1 MRKDMAQI
9 LAQLLEH
16 IEGVEEIVDMR
27 DGNGWTALH
36 IVTANQSDWPGVRG
50 SMTRQ
55 LVEMKADMEARRSK
69 LETTCLLGAA
79 GTKSWESARTL
90 VQLGADVNATNK
102 DGEGLIRMARSN
114 HEFKLWLT
122 DFAAQAEN
130 QKGLGKGVG
139 GGRCR
144 PLREDSE
151 SHGTTEE
158 RHKRFERPSDYRAW
172 KSYSKEME
180 SGRPAAAPE
189 PEGEYERGVYKRT
202 YERELKVM
210 RTRKAES
217 LARTDARMMAEV
229 EEDEKEDNS
238 AQSQDQFATEFF
250 ADNSDSEASS
260 DGRDERLGLRRGGG
274 SSSSLA
280 CLQLVFTLPK
290 KRSENHLP
298 SPALP
303 LLPPPFYPSAPN
315 RLIIVKVIEARVARL
330 IRVGVDVDVAGGI
343 VAGGRPVVFLD
354 VFGAKPVPFCK
365 RGSGAKPV

>member
-189 PEGEYERGVYKRT
+189 PEGEFERGVYKRT
-202 YERELKVM
+202 YDRELKLM

-229 EEDEKEDNS
+229 EEDEKEGFGRLDYS
-238 AQSQDQFATEFF
+238 AQSQDQFATDFF
-250 ADNSDSEASS
+250 ADNSDSEASL

-330 IRVGVDVDVAGGI
+330 IRVGVDVDVAGGTEQS
-343 VAGGRPVVFLD
+343 VTWNKSVQVL
-354 VFGAKPVPFCK
+354 
-365 RGSGAKPV
+365 